1 MRERVADN
9 QCFTLANGMSLTI
22 EELDVIV
29 NRNVQLP
36 AKVMDVLTYY
46 IAQDRS
52 SKGKQSS
59 KPKVVVYDTSFPVS
73 IISQH
78 ARLTKTAVKYRCRIN
93 YDDAT
98 LQYFKAGPDPDDT
111 YDRIYFP
118 FCIDKQHWVGVC
130 IDIPSSSVQIL
141 DCNFILRTDNQIKK
155 DINPITV
162 VIPHIIH
169 SVRGAPYHNS
179 TKPFGFF
186 RAKGIPQ
193 HPNQPDSGVVTVL
206 FIQGHAANDIEGCAE
221 VTPFSLPPAAKHLAV
236 LVLRNIAPV

>member
-1 MRERVADN
+1 
-9 QCFTLANGMSLTI
+9 
-22 EELDVIV
+22 
-29 NRNVQLP
+29 
-36 AKVMDVLTYY
+36 MDVLTYY

-52 SKGKQSS
+52 RKGTHSS
-59 KPKVVVYDTSFPVS
+59 KPKVAVYDTSFPVS

-78 ARLTKTAVKYRCRIN
+78 ARLTKTAVKDRCRIK

-118 FCIDKQHWVGVC
+118 FCIDKQHWMGVY

-141 DCNFILRTDNQIKK
+141 DCNSILLTDNQIKK

-169 SVRGAPYHNS
+169 SVRGAPYHNA

-206 FIQGHAANDIEGCAE
+206 LIQGHAANDIEGYAE
-221 VTPFSLPPAAKHLAV
+221 VTPFSLPPAATHLAV
-236 LVLRNIAPV
+236 LVLRDIAPV